1 MKQSKTLIDTTQTTL
16 WISEMYKMIR
26 EEQDKFDQ
34 RIEEPKNLKLIVD
47 FESTDIDVPE
57 NQMEIP
63 VIKYKQKR
71 ILKKNEEV
79 DLRNRKKVSKDL
91 F

>member
-1 MKQSKTLIDTTQTTL
+1 
-16 WISEMYKMIR
+16 MYKMIR